1 MNQTRF
7 NFSLGNELQGNSVA
21 MKRNLTFIVLC
32 KDPVDSREMGRALSG
47 HAGTS
52 LLLNSDDAE
61 QVFTETVRLRPSAV
75 MVNLAHMG
83 EPGLKLVQRI
93 ANECASTAVICAS
106 RDSSPDLILRS
117 MRAGARDFLRL
128 PIFEE
133 ELTTVVERTAEFALE
148 HAADEPRKRGR
159 AIAVFSSKG
168 GCGCSLI
175 ATNLAILQ
183 PTPTVLVDLN
193 LQSGDLELMLGVR
206 PKFSLADVVE
216 NRERLDDALLSS
228 YLTPHSKNVSLLAAP
243 INAESAEDIEPRHI
257 YEIMESLR
265 HRFDTVIIDTPHN
278 FDAVTISALDH
289 ADEILVVLT
298 LEIHAIRSTRRALE
312 IFDRLGYP
320 RKKIRVVVNRW
331 SKNID
336 LDQKQ
341 VEDFLGERV
350 VGFVQSDY
358 RAAVN
363 SINLGQPLVDSAP
376 ASKASTDLR
385 QVAAKLFEGKV
396 EQSAPAAETKRSR
409 HSIFRRQAVAL
420 DDFGLNAALDKVS
433 IT

>member
-1 MNQTRF
+1 MI
-7 NFSLGNELQGNSVA
+7 
-21 MKRNLTFIVLC
+21 RNLTFVVLC
-32 KDPVDSREMGRALSG
+32 KDPAESKEIGRALSSHPG
-47 HAGTS
+47 VS
-52 LLLNSDDAE
+52 LLMNSDDAE
-61 QVFTETVRLRPSAV
+61 QVFTETSRLRPSAV
-75 MVNLAHMG
+75 VINLAHIG
-83 EPGLKLVQRI
+83 EPALKLVQRI
-93 ANECASTAVICAS
+93 VAECPSTAVICAS

-128 PIFEE
+128 PILEE
-133 ELTTVVERTAEFALE
+133 ELTTIIQRTVEFSAS
-148 HAADEPRKRGR
+148 HADVEPKKRGR

-175 ATNLAILQ
+175 ATNLAMVQ
-183 PTPTVLVDLN
+183 TTPTVLVDLN
-193 LQSGDLELMLGVR
+193 LQSGDLELLLGLR

-216 NRERLDDALLSS
+216 NRERLDDALLAS
-228 YLTPHSKNVSLLAAP
+228 YLTQHSKNLSLLAAP
-243 INAESAEDIEPRHI
+243 IKAESAEDIEPRHI

-265 HRFDTVIIDTPHN
+265 HRFDSVIIDTPHS

-289 ADEILVVLT
+289 ADQILVVLT

-320 RKKIRVVVNRW
+320 RKKIRLVVNRW

-350 VGFVQSDY
+350 VGFIQSDY

-376 ASKASTDLR
+376 GSKVATDLR
-385 QVAAKLFEGKV
+385 NVAAKLFDGKV
-396 EQSAPAAETKRSR
+396 EQLAPSESKRPFN
-409 HSIFRRQAVAL
+409 SIFRRQPAAIE
-420 DDFGLNAALDKVS
+420 DFGLNAALDKAS
-433 IT
+433 IS